1 MSKVDDWSK
10 LIEPFPASEVQWR
23 VEALS
28 KDKRRA
34 MVVPYVDARTVLDRL
49 DETVGPDGWQDH
61 YEVLAEKEGNYA
73 VKCRLTLLDVSK
85 EDVGEGD
92 SFKAA
97 FSDALKRAAVKFGV
111 GRYLY
116 RLEKQWVDHDPA
128 TGHFEA
134 PRLEPG
140 DPRRETPAKPQRPA
154 PPPPP
159 EPTAPFEE
167 EPLLETESPPEARLP
182 GDSGGEAPPAEP
194 SPTKPEPQ
202 ELIHR
207 LIDRLKELGMGKEV
221 ARIVMKYQGYGS
233 SPEETKRLYGELRS
247 LLKGKS

>member
-1 MSKVDDWSK
+1 MVKVNDWSK
-10 LIEPFPASEVQWR
+10 LSEPFPEGEVQWR

-28 KDKRRA
+28 KDGRRA

-61 YEVLAEKEGNYA
+61 YQVLVEKEGSYA
-73 VKCRLTLLDVSK
+73 VKCRLTLLEVSK

-92 SFKAA
+92 SLKAA

-116 RLEKQWVDHDPA
+116 RLEKQWVDYDPA
-128 TGHFEA
+128 TGRFEG

-140 DPRRETPAKPQRPA
+140 AAPRRPEAPLDTETP
-154 PPPPP
+154 
-159 EPTAPFEE
+159 
-167 EPLLETESPPEARLP
+167 
-182 GDSGGEAPPAEP
+182 
-194 SPTKPEPQ
+194 PEPQ
-202 ELIHR
+202 EIIHR
-207 LIDRLKELGMGKEV
+207 LIDRLKEMGMGKEV

-233 SPEETKRLYGELRS
+233 SPEETKRLYGQLRA
-247 LLKGKS
+247 LLRGKS